1 MGLSWAGSG
10 NKIKGLAS
18 KRKIFR
24 AWPRAKF
31 DCVTLWKSVFS
42 NVHILFPNGVSI
54 VLILGRRP
62 NQSIVFPSCGVTV
75 RILDINGKVAKVGIE
90 AARNVEVLRGELV
103 EVGSPSSAGTY
114 SASYE
119 PSSRSAS
126 EEPLLQ
132 LSQRVAELKDSLH
145 AFQQL
150 RARGEEAQADSV
162 LSDVLAELA
171 LLDRD
176 CLEHSEQVKRS
187 LARKS
192 TQRISESMTPYQLKT
207 TSSEPTTHI
216 LIVNAPTTSGYLNLP
231 NGSFVGCQIST
242 ANSQQVIQKALE
254 SKEHFDFIVCNEEQ
268 DGNLDLELVKQV
280 RSISAYD
287 QCQVFVTRKSTD
299 LLDQVNQSNQFG
311 IDGWLA
317 GPLDASDLWSHIVE
331 SQQIED

>member
-1 MGLSWAGSG
+1 M
-10 NKIKGLAS
+10 
-18 KRKIFR
+18 
-24 AWPRAKF
+24 
-31 DCVTLWKSVFS
+31 
-42 NVHILFPNGVSI
+42 
-54 VLILGRRP
+54 LILGRRT

-103 EVGSPSSAGTY
+103 EVASSSNAGTY
-114 SASYE
+114 STGYE
-119 PSSRSAS
+119 PSALVVS

-132 LSQRVAELKDSLH
+132 LSQRVAELKDGLH

-162 LSDVLAELA
+162 LSDVLSDLA

-176 CLEHSEQVKRS
+176 CLEHSEQLKRT

-192 TQRISESMTPYQLKT
+192 TQRISESMIPYHSQAP
-207 TSSEPTTHI
+207 SSDPITHI

-231 NGSFVGCQIST
+231 SGSFVGCQIST
-242 ANSQQVIQKALE
+242 ANSQSIVQKALE
-254 SKEHFDFIVCNEEQ
+254 SEEHFDFIVCNEGQ
-268 DGNLDLELVKQV
+268 DGDLDLELVKQV

-287 QCQVFVTRKSTD
+287 RCQVFVTRKSAD
-299 LLDQVNQSNQFG
+299 LLKQVNQSNQFG
-311 IDGWLA
+311 IDGWLVS
-317 GPLDASDLWSHIVE
+317 PLDASDLWSHIVE